1 MFRFT
6 ISVFYCRIELKFV
19 PMETAINNNYKEE
32 EKGKSMDNLL
42 DIPAGGV
49 SKAKSMEM
57 VNGPELTGW
66 NSSRRHSDFTSATSA
81 AKLRRNNYSFDDLFN
96 RCQIHTSMMDFIDDS
111 DNWSLASVD
120 SSATDPQPNRM
131 STLSLASIT
140 ANPGSR
146 KQRNHVMDSG
156 KEEAPVVA
164 LSSSTAAAV
173 TAPVVSDPSPLHS
186 NSRRG
191 LSHSM
196 ILNWVFSKK
205 YPTINEST
213 DSPAANSES
222 GLDRNKNSVLTA
234 APNVNSSAGN
244 KFKFSY
250 RDLNAVAP
258 SNW

>member
-1 MFRFT
+1 MDNSAT
-6 ISVFYCRIELKFV
+6 S
-19 PMETAINNNYKEE
+19 NNNNKDD
-32 EKGKSMDNLL
+32 EKGQSTGDSPG
-42 DIPAGGV
+42 IPR
-49 SKAKSMEM
+49 AKSMEM
-57 VNGPELTGW
+57 VNGPELRGW
-66 NSSRRHSDFTSATSA
+66 NASRRHSDFTGVNSST
-81 AKLRRNNYSFDDLFN
+81 KLRRNNYSFDDLFN
-96 RCQIHTSMMDFIDDS
+96 RCQVHTSMMDFIDDS
-111 DNWSLASVD
+111 DNWSLASVE

-146 KQRNHVMDSG
+146 RRDNHNDSLASG
-156 KEEAPVVA
+156 NDDTL
-164 LSSSTAAAV
+164 LSSTASTASTAAAWS
-173 TAPVVSDPSPLHS
+173 TTPAAADPSPLHS

-205 YPTINEST
+205 YPTINET
-213 DSPAANSES
+213 VDSPADGDS
-222 GLDRNKNSVLTA
+222 GLDSNKNNVINPA
-234 APNVNSSAGN
+234 ANVDSGAGN

>member
-1 MFRFT
+1 
-6 ISVFYCRIELKFV
+6 
-19 PMETAINNNYKEE
+19 METATNNNNKDE

-66 NSSRRHSDFTSATSA
+66 NSSRRHSDFTGATSA

-120 SSATDPQPNRM
+120 SSATDPQPSRM

-140 ANPGSR
+140 ANTGSR
-146 KQRNHVMDSG
+146 KQRNHVVDSG
-156 KEEAPVVA
+156 KEEAPT
-164 LSSSTAAAV
+164 LSASATAATVPAV
-173 TAPVVSDPSPLHS
+173 TDPSPLHS

-213 DSPAANSES
+213 DSPAANPES
-222 GLDRNKNSVLTA
+222 GLDSNKN
-234 APNVNSSAGN
+234 NVFNCSI
-244 KFKFSY
+244 KCQF
-250 RDLNAVAP
+250 RC
-258 SNW
+258 W

>member
-1 MFRFT
+1 MD
-6 ISVFYCRIELKFV
+6 
-19 PMETAINNNYKEE
+19 TATNNNNKDE

-42 DIPAGGV
+42 DNPVGGV
-49 SKAKSMEM
+49 GKAKSMEM

-66 NSSRRHSDFTSATSA
+66 NASRRHSDFTSATGFT
-81 AKLRRNNYSFDDLFN
+81 KLRRNNYSFDDLFN

-146 KQRNHVMDSG
+146 KQRNHVVDSAFATATE
-156 KEEAPVVA
+156 KVEDASVVA
-164 LSSSTAAAV
+164 PPSSATA
-173 TAPVVSDPSPLHS
+173 TETGSVVSDPSPLHS

-213 DSPAANSES
+213 DSPAANPES
-222 GLDRNKNSVLTA
+222 GLDGNTNNVLSA
-234 APNVNSSAGN
+234 ASKVDSGAGS

>member
-1 MFRFT
+1 MIFAFL
-6 ISVFYCRIELKFV
+6 CRIDLKIIL
-19 PMETAINNNYKEE
+19 MDTATNNNNKDE

-42 DIPAGGV
+42 DIPIGGV

-66 NSSRRHSDFTSATSA
+66 NASRRHSDFTSATGFT
-81 AKLRRNNYSFDDLFN
+81 KLRRNNYSFDDLFN
-96 RCQIHTSMMDFIDDS
+96 RCHIHTSMMDFIDDS

-120 SSATDPQPNRM
+120 SSATDPKPNRM

-140 ANPGSR
+140 ANPGSG
-146 KQRNHVMDSG
+146 KQRNHVVE
-156 KEEAPVVA
+156 KEEEASVVA
-164 LSSSTAAAV
+164 QPSSAAASA
-173 TAPVVSDPSPLHS
+173 TTGSAVSDPSPLHS

-213 DSPAANSES
+213 DSPAANPES
-222 GLDRNKNSVLTA
+222 GLDGNKTNVLTA
-234 APNVNSSAGN
+234 ASKVDSGAGS